1 MKRRL
6 EVSLLLLLAGIASA
20 TPARAQCL
28 ETIVRSI
35 ADDYR
40 QANAWPYPYVCPD
53 RQAVV
58 APFEIM
64 IDNGWRRQNL
74 VADQHFKGKKGE
86 LSPGGERM
94 IRWIVQEAPR
104 HHRTIFVRRA
114 DTEEETAARV
124 AAVQHFAAKVS
135 TDGNV
140 PQVLET
146 TVSPAGHPADW
157 PNPRDSSISRKYP
170 ITVPNNY
177 LPHGESQQQ

>member
-6 EVSLLLLLAGIASA
+6 EVCLLLLLAGIASTA
-20 TPARAQCL
+20 PARAQCL

-40 QANAWPYPYVCPD
+40 QANWWPYPYVCPD

-58 APFEIM
+58 APLQIM

-86 LSPGGERM
+86 LNAAGERM
-94 IRWIVQEAPR
+94 IRWIVLEAPQ

-114 DTEEETAARV
+114 DTEEETAARI
-124 AAVQHFAAKVS
+124 AAVQHFAAKAS

-140 PQVLET
+140 PPVLET
-146 TVSPAGHPADW
+146 TVSPAGRPADW

-170 ITVPNNY
+170 IAVPNNY
-177 LPHGESQQQ
+177 LPHGEGQQQ

>member
-6 EVSLLLLLAGIASA
+6 EVSVLFLLAGIASA
-20 TPARAQCL
+20 VPARAQCL
-28 ETIVRSI
+28 ETLARSI

-40 QANAWPYPYVCPD
+40 QANRWPFPYVCPD
-53 RQAVV
+53 RQAVA
-58 APFEIM
+58 APFQIM

-86 LSPGGERM
+86 LSAAGERM

-104 HHRTIFVRRA
+104 QHRTIFVRRA
-114 DTEEETAARV
+114 DTEEETAARM
-124 AAVQHFAAKVS
+124 AAVQQFAIKVS
-135 TDGNV
+135 SDGNV
-140 PQVLET
+140 PPVLET

-177 LPHGESQQQ
+177 LPHSDEKTE